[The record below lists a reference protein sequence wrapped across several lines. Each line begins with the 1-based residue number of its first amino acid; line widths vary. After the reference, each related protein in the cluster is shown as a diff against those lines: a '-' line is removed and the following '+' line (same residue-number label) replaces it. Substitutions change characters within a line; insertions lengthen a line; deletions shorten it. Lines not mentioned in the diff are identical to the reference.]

1 MKAISQL
8 NEPELQGLVSII
20 IPAFNA
26 GRYLAETLDSCLS
39 QTDSNIEVIVVD
51 DGSTDDTA
59 GISAAYSIRD
69 RRVISLHQSNSGQC
83 SARNHALQTAKG
95 EWVWFLDSDDLLFP
109 WAVAELKA
117 LALRENAQMA
127 IGQERGLFDNVIVE
141 EYLKILSEG
150 LSRNIKSDVF
160 PTPWDANRNGGYSF
174 NSVLCRTECIRA
186 AGGFDEQL
194 RAAEEFNLNCRL
206 TARCDAIRVVKSEN
220 LSVVAKRFRTDSLAV
235 TSRHQQSPPWALL
248 SAAASFRVVSE
259 NSKDGLNAIRA
270 EIRENIYAS
279 AIHAYRN
286 GHQRQALENV
296 SRIPAGQILR
306 RVTPRWHAVL
316 HVMLGFRTAE
326 RLLLAFR
333 SLRDITTG
341 TSTS

>member
-1 MKAISQL
+1 MKAIGHL
-8 NEPELQGLVSII
+8 NESELQGLVSII

-39 QTDSNIEVIVVD
+39 QTYSNIEVIVVD

-69 RRVISLHQSNSGQC
+69 PRVISLHQSNSGQC

-117 LALRENAQMA
+117 LALRKNTQMA
-127 IGQERGLFDNVIVE
+127 IGQERGLFDNVIAE
-141 EYLKILSEG
+141 EYLKIISEG
-150 LSRNIKSDVF
+150 PSSNIKSDVF
-160 PTPWDANRNGGYSF
+160 PTPWDANSHGGYSF
-174 NSVLCRTECIRA
+174 NSVLSRTDCIRA

-235 TSRHQQSPPWALL
+235 TSRQKQSPPWALL
-248 SAAASFRVVSE
+248 SAAACLRVVTE
-259 NSKDGLNAIRA
+259 ASKDGLNAIRA

-286 GHQRQALENV
+286 GHKDQALENV
-296 SRIPAGQILR
+296 SRIPAGQILK

-316 HVMLGFRTAE
+316 HVLFGFRAAE
-326 RLLLAFR
+326 GLLMGLR
-333 SLRDITTG
+333 SLRSIAVRRSD
-341 TSTS
+341 S